1 MSSFCSTLEY
11 IQASNNKNNNKSIL
25 ISQTARIFIAHDKII
40 SNAFL
45 RIRRPKASRPYDTNL
60 LFVFKL

>member
-11 IQASNNKNNNKSIL
+11 IQA

-40 SNAFL
+40 SNEFL

-60 LFVFKL
+60 LFVSKL